1 MWKARAV
8 VASRVGGIQDQ
19 IVHGESGL
27 LLDDPCD
34 LAAFGA
40 LVMSVLSAPALAQR
54 LGAGAR
60 ERVRDHYLGD
70 RPLVQYVALFERLLA
85 G

>member
-27 LLDDPCD
+27 LLDDPTD
-34 LAAFGA
+34 LDTFGA
-40 LVMSVLSAPALAQR
+40 LVLSVLTAPGLAQR
-54 LGAGAR
+54 LGGSAR
-60 ERVRDHYLGD
+60 ERVREQYLGD
-70 RPLVQYVALFERLLA
+70 RHLTQYVGLFERLLSE
-85 G
+85 